1 MLIARIEDLFGL
13 CDKYQTPRF
22 SKFLDEAQQELVLRD
37 AVCPAGYNTGFF
49 GGYENSQ
56 RKVFGVFP
64 EWMEFD
70 EKQFPIEVMVIRKKY
85 EKALTPRDYLG
96 TVLSLGIDRSNVGDI
111 LVEKNCAY
119 VYMLSDVCSY
129 ACDNID
135 KISNVGV
142 NVKVESFT
150 DIMPP
155 EQKFETINAVCASER
170 LDAVV
175 SAMLKISRNNA
186 AGLIRAEKVSVN
198 HMPIT
203 RVDRILN
210 PKDIISVRGF
220 GRYIFEEAGA
230 KTRSDRIHI
239 VVKKY
244 I

>member
-1 MLIARIEDLFGL
+1 MLVARIEDLFGL

-22 SKFLDEAQQELVLRD
+22 SKFLDEAQQELVLKN
-37 AVCPAGYNTGFF
+37 AICPPGYNTGFF
-49 GGYENSQ
+49 GGYDDSQ

-70 EKQFPIEVMVIRKKY
+70 KEQFPIEVIVIGKKY
-85 EKALTPRDYLG
+85 EKELTHRDYLG
-96 TVLSLGIDRSNVGDI
+96 TILSLGIDRSNVGDI
-111 LVEKNCAY
+111 LVEKNRAY

-129 ACDNID
+129 VCENID

-142 NVKVESFT
+142 SVKVESFT
-150 DIMPP
+150 NITPP
-155 EQKFETINAVCASER
+155 KQKFETINAVCASER

-198 HMPIT
+198 HFPIT
-203 RVDRILN
+203 RVDYILS

-220 GRYIFEEAGA
+220 GRFIFEEVGA

-239 VVKKY
+239 VIKKY